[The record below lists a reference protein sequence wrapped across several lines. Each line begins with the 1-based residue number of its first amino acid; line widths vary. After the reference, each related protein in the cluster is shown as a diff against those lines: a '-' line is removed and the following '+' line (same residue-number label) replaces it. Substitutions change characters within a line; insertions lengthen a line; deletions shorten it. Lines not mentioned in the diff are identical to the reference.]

1 MRKPSVNGKRSVLSS
16 SRGESMVVALVLLF
30 VFLLLGASVMTA
42 AASTAAASSA
52 RVAERRLYYGARSTL
67 DALDDSLRNG
77 EIGDILRAA
86 ALTALGSSE
95 TASVPKTALNLTV
108 APPAGFSQLAI
119 QNATLTFSGTIRK
132 QTQDPDGNPAE
143 AYLRLSGVTLA
154 FDAEMGGKKQSVRV
168 VYQYVGYRASA
179 QAGHAWKGD
188 WSVQQ
193 VGQ

>member
-1 MRKPSVNGKRSVLSS
+1 MRKRSFIGKKNVLSN

-42 AASTAAASSA
+42 ASSTAAASSA

-67 DALDDSLRNG
+67 DALDDSIRNG

-86 ALTALGSSE
+86 ALTALDSNE
-95 TASVPKTALNLTV
+95 TASIPRTELALTV
-108 APPAGFSQLAI
+108 TPPAGFSQLAVE
-119 QNATLTFSGTIRK
+119 NATLTFSGTVRK
-132 QTQDPDGNPAE
+132 QTQDPSGSPAE

-154 FDAEMGGKKQSVRV
+154 FDAVLDGKKQSIRV